1 MHKKKTYAIFGLGR
15 YGTAVARE
23 LVNNGM
29 EVIAIDRRQNIV
41 NDAAAFLPVCKCADV
56 TDPEVIERLGIA
68 EIDTVIICMAT
79 NLESSVM
86 AITLCKEAG
95 VKTVIAKCAS
105 EMHRKIFLRVGADEV
120 VFPENES
127 GIRLAKN
134 MVSSGFMDM
143 LSLSKDVSIVEIDVK
158 DDWVGKN
165 LIELNF
171 RKKYGFNIIAIR
183 KGEQVE
189 VSFDP
194 SAPLTKEMTLVVVAN
209 TSKLKKIK

>member
-1 MHKKKTYAIFGLGR
+1 
-15 YGTAVARE
+15 
-23 LVNNGM
+23 
-29 EVIAIDRRQNIV
+29 
-41 NDAAAFLPVCKCADV
+41 
-56 TDPEVIERLGIA
+56 
-68 EIDTVIICMAT
+68 
-79 NLESSVM
+79 
-86 AITLCKEAG
+86 
-95 VKTVIAKCAS
+95 
-105 EMHRKIFLRVGADEV
+105 VGADEV

-143 LSLSKDVSIVEIDVK
+143 LSLSKDVSIVEIEVK
-158 DDWVGKN
+158 EDWVGKN

>member
-15 YGTAVARE
+15 YGTAVAKE

-79 NLESSVM
+79 NLEASVM

-143 LSLSKDVSIVEIDVK
+143 LSLSKDVSIVEIEVK
-158 DDWVGKN
+158 EDWVGKN

-194 SAPLTKEMTLVVVAN
+194 SAPLNKEMTLVVVAN

>member
-1 MHKKKTYAIFGLGR
+1 MHKKKTYAIFGLGK

-29 EVIAIDRRQNIV
+29 EVIAVDRRQNIV

-79 NLESSVM
+79 NLEASVK

-194 SAPLTKEMTLVVVAN
+194 SAPLNKEMTLVVVAN

>member
-1 MHKKKTYAIFGLGR
+1 MHKKKTYAIFGLGK

-29 EVIAIDRRQNIV
+29 EVIAVDRRQNIV
-41 NDAAAFLPVCKCADV
+41 NDAAAFLPICKCADV

-134 MVSSGFMDM
+134 IVSSGFMDM

-158 DDWVGKN
+158 EDWVGKN

-194 SAPLTKEMTLVVVAN
+194 SAPLSKEMTLVVVAN
-209 TSKLKKIK
+209 TAKLKKIK